1 MSQPL
6 SMSRDGRSWD
16 FNTKSVVHGMQT
28 AAVKADTDNYAQAYS
43 VIVIGAG
50 FTGLAAA
57 RDLSLKGHSVLLL
70 DARDRIGGRA
80 WSAKGKHQEYEMGG
94 GWIHHLQP
102 HVWAELSRYG
112 LTEPKKSL
120 SLDPDTPM
128 SINGAQQDLR
138 GADDSFLPI
147 VASFFDVDGQG
158 GRNIFPQPH
167 RPLENAEGV
176 AQWDISVEERIDQ
189 LNLSAAENELL
200 TIWMATMGLAEV
212 SQVGFLSVLRL
223 YALSGYDF
231 PKLLEMNGTFK
242 IPGGTTALAN
252 AMFSEYK
259 GAALFNRK
267 VKSITSQSVGARVV
281 IEGGETFTAD
291 HIICTI
297 PVNCLADIQFSP
309 SLAPFYTSVIHTSLG
324 GKIHAHSTDNSV
336 KFFGVASPQSGSSF
350 GFSESRSTAQG
361 TNLLFFPSSRADAKD
376 GSALDIL
383 NQLIDNLVP
392 KSVQVGSVDDF
403 VWHDWRNDELSKGA
417 WAVFGSGALSNDLG
431 SLMKSR
437 KVSNSVTL
445 ASSDFAD
452 GWVGYIDGAIEQG
465 RRTAFQIENSLAA
478 IPRL

>member
-1 MSQPL
+1 
-6 SMSRDGRSWD
+6 
-16 FNTKSVVHGMQT
+16 MQT
-28 AAVKADTDNYAQAYS
+28 AAVKADTENYAQAHS
-43 VIVIGAG
+43 LVVIGAG

-57 RDLSLKGHSVLLL
+57 RDLSLKGHSGLLL

-80 WSAKGKHQEYEMGG
+80 WSSQGKHQEYEM
-94 GWIHHLQP
+94 
-102 HVWAELSRYG
+102 E
-112 LTEPKKSL
+112 KSL

-128 SINGAQQDLR
+128 CINSAQQDLR
-138 GADDSFLPI
+138 GADDSFLPL

-176 AQWDISVEERIDQ
+176 AQRDISVEERINQ
-189 LNLSAAENELL
+189 LNLSAAENKLM

-242 IPGGTTALAN
+242 IQGGTMALAN
-252 AMFSEYK
+252 AMFAEFK

-267 VKSITSQSVGARVV
+267 AKLITSQSVGARVV
-281 IEGGETFTAD
+281 IEGGETFTANRV
-291 HIICTI
+291 ISTV
-297 PVNCLADIQFSP
+297 PVNCLADVQFSP
-309 SLAPFYTSVIHTSLG
+309 PLAPFYTSVIHTNLG
-324 GKIHAHSTDNSV
+324 GKIHAHSTNNSV

-350 GFSESRSTAQG
+350 GFSESWSTAKG
-361 TNLLFFPSSRADAKD
+361 TSLLFFPSSRADAKD
-376 GSALDIL
+376 GSALDSL
-383 NQLIDNLVP
+383 NQSIDNLVP

-417 WAVFGSGALSNDLG
+417 WAVFGPGALSRDLG
-431 SLMKSR
+431 SLMR
-437 KVSNSVTL
+437 GRRVSNSVTL

-452 GWVGYIDGAIEQG
+452 GWVGYIDGAIGQG
-465 RRTAFQIENSLAA
+465 RRTAFQIENSLVAF
-478 IPRL
+478 PKL